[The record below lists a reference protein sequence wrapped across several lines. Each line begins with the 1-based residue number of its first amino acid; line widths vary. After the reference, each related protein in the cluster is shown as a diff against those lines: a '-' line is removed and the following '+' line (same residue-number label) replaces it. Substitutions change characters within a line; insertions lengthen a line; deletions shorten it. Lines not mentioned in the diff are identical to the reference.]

1 MAEES
6 NKFSGKGCLVIVT
19 FILFRINTIKFIND
33 PESEVPVL
41 SILFNMILYLWII
54 IFILQKKKV
63 TLDKYILSQ
72 NDKYNNKK

>member
-6 NKFSGKGCLVIVT
+6 NKFSGKGCLVVVT
-19 FILFRINTIKFIND
+19 FILFVINTIKFIND
-33 PESEVPVL
+33 PASEVPVL

-54 IFILQKKKV
+54 IFILHKKKV